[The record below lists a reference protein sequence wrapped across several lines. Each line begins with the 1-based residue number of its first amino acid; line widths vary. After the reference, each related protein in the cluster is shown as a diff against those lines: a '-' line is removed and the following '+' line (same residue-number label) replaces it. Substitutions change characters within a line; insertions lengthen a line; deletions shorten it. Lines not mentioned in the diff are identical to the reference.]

1 MMSCRRMG
9 AMNCIASMATVATGP
24 NASLAA
30 TMPPAISIWLK
41 TQPPKMWPFVLM
53 SPGRG
58 TVRNMGSRPADPLVF
73 GSIVII
79 HFPFQRIVN
88 LLVMASATGKKNQA
102 HKRCRQ
108 HHGQARSEEHTSELQ
123 SLLRIS
129 YAVFCLKK
137 KNTYSTYQQHK
148 EQILTS

>member
-1 MMSCRRMG
+1 
-9 AMNCIASMATVATGP
+9 
-24 NASLAA
+24 
-30 TMPPAISIWLK
+30 MPPATSIWLK

-108 HHGQARSEEHTSELQ
+108 HHGQAYPRNGCNHHVDRRNSIPPPQHAYRDQ
-123 SLLRIS
+123 
-129 YAVFCLKK
+129 YAQ
-137 KNTYSTYQQHK
+137 YRAQHHPPK
-148 EQILTS
+148 DPTTPAPTKTA

>member
-1 MMSCRRMG
+1 MG
-9 AMNCIASMATVATGP
+9 ELKFIGSRATVATVP

-73 GSIVII
+73 GSFVII

-88 LLVMASATGKKNQA
+88 LLVMASATGKKNKA

-108 HHGQARSEEHTSELQ
+108 DRKS
-123 SLLRIS
+123 
-129 YAVFCLKK
+129 VV
-137 KNTYSTYQQHK
+137 
-148 EQILTS
+148 

>member
-88 LLVMASATGKKNQA
+88 LLVMASATGKKNQD
-102 HKRCRQ
+102 HKRCS
-108 HHGQARSEEHTSELQ
+108 SEERRVGKECVSTCS
-123 SLLRIS
+123 SRW
-129 YAVFCLKK
+129 
-137 KNTYSTYQQHK
+137 STYHYK
-148 EQILTS
+148 TNETMNTTYHNLYTHNTL